1 MGEIS
6 GVDGTGTAGY
16 LSKWT
21 DADTIGNSVIVES
34 SSKIGIG
41 TATPAEKLDVNGN
54 IMTTGASTNTGY
66 DRYLK
71 LYGNTQPASN
81 PHRWAGMAVYN
92 NGGNNVN
99 ALAFFTGTGDS
110 ARTEKVRIHNDGN
123 VGIGTTSPSSL
134 MHIAGGSA
142 IRAKIVG
149 TTDVSITA
157 QSTGANS

>member
-1 MGEIS
+1 MDYIP
-6 GVDGTGTAGY
+6 
-16 LSKWT
+16 KWT

-110 ARTEKVRIHNDGN
+110 ARTEKVRIHNDVAMVALIN
-123 VGIGTTSPSSL
+123 SS
-134 MHIAGGSA
+134 S
-142 IRAKIVG
+142 RV
-149 TTDVSITA
+149 TA
-157 QSTGANS
+157 RSESGLVRQAES